1 VSDDDK
7 RNVIANVRRDI
18 KELRRLGVAV
28 PSGALRYVDNNKDE
42 IIEWHQNGL
51 MTYEIT
57 DLISN
62 LVGTTTTQGGK

>member
-1 VSDDDK
+1 MRDDQK
-7 RNVIANVRRDI
+7 RDIIANVRRDI

-28 PSGALRYVDNNKDE
+28 PSGALRYVDSHQDE
-42 IIEWHQNGL
+42 IIEWDSNGL

-62 LVGTTTTQGGK
+62 LVSTTTQGGK